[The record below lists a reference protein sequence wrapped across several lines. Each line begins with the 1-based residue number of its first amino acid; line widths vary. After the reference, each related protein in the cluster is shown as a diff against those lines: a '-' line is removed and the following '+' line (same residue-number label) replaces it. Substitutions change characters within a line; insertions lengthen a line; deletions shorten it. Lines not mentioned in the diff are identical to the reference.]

1 MWLLSWT
8 ASSDGGGQRGQA
20 KMIRV
25 AVDGMGGDY
34 APAVVV
40 DGAVQAANDFAE
52 LEIILVGQPEALKRE
67 LNRHKVVGGK
77 LVIEP
82 ASEVVGMG
90 DSPVQ
95 AIRKKKDSSM
105 AVSIELLKQGKADAF
120 VTAGNTGAAVAA
132 STLNLGLLPGIK
144 RSGIAISTPTL
155 HGISI
160 AMDVGANINP
170 SAEELFQYAVMA
182 DIYAR
187 AIFNKKTPSIGLLN
201 IGEEES
207 KGTEVLKEAY
217 KILRDSPLNFIGNIE
232 GRDFFTGRVDCII
245 CDGFVGNVVLK
256 MCESMLETALSLISR
271 EIKKNPVSLFGA
283 WLCRPALEAIRRETN
298 YEEAG
303 GAPLLGVNGR
313 VIISH
318 GISSARAIR
327 NAIRVAGELV
337 AKQVNERIVEEINSL
352 LLKSNR
358 ASN

>member
-1 MWLLSWT
+1 
-8 ASSDGGGQRGQA
+8 
-20 KMIRV
+20 MIRI

-34 APAVVV
+34 APRVVV
-40 DGAVQAANDFAE
+40 DGAVLAANDFSE
-52 LEIILVGQPEALKRE
+52 LELILVGQPDILKRE
-67 LNRHKVVGGK
+67 LNRHKVIGGK
-77 LVIEP
+77 ILIEP
-82 ASEVVGMG
+82 ASEVIGMG

-95 AIRKKKDSSM
+95 AIKKKKDSSM
-105 AVSIELLKQGKADAF
+105 LVSTRLLKEGKADAF

-132 STLNLGLLPGIK
+132 ATLNLGLLPGI
-144 RSGIAISTPTL
+144 RRAGIAISTPTL

-160 AMDVGANINP
+160 AIDVGANINP
-170 SAEELFQYAVMA
+170 SPEELYQYAVMA

-187 AIFNKKTPSIGLLN
+187 SIYNKKNPSIGLLN

-217 KILRDSPLNFIGNIE
+217 KMLRESTLNFVGNIE
-232 GRDFFTGRVDCII
+232 GRDFFTGKVDCII

-256 MCESMLETALSLISR
+256 MCESMLETALTLLSR
-271 EIKKNPVSLFGA
+271 ELKKSPTSLFGA
-283 WLCRPALEAIRRETN
+283 WLCQPALNAIRKETN

-327 NAIRVAGELV
+327 NAIRVAGETV
-337 AKQVNERIVEEINSL
+337 VKRVNERIVEEI
-352 LLKSNR
+352 SNGTAKVGSR
-358 ASN
+358 

>member
-1 MWLLSWT
+1 MRLLPGA
-8 ASSDGGGQRGQA
+8 ASDLYEGEGEKQR
-20 KMIRV
+20 MIRI

-34 APAVVV
+34 APRVVV
-40 DGAVQAANDFAE
+40 DGAVLAANDFSE
-52 LEIILVGQPEALKRE
+52 LEIVLVGQPDVLKRE

-77 LVIEP
+77 ILIEP
-82 ASEVVGMG
+82 ASEVIGMG

-95 AIRKKKDSSM
+95 AIKKKKDSSM
-105 AVSIELLKQGKADAF
+105 LVSVGLLKQGKADAF

-132 STLNLGLLPGIK
+132 ATLSLGLLPGI
-144 RSGIAISTPTL
+144 RRAGIAISTPTL

-160 AMDVGANINP
+160 AIDVGANINP
-170 SAEELFQYAVMA
+170 SPEELYQYAVMA

-187 AIFNKKTPSIGLLN
+187 SIYNKKNPSIGLLN

-217 KILRDSPLNFIGNIE
+217 KMLRDSTLNFVGNIE
-232 GRDFFTGRVDCII
+232 GRDFFTGKVDCII

-256 MCESMLETALSLISR
+256 MCESMLETALTLLSR
-271 EIKKNPVSLFGA
+271 ELKKNPISLFGA
-283 WLCRPALEAIRRETN
+283 WLCQPALGAIRKETN

-327 NAIRVAGELV
+327 NAIRVAGETV
-337 AKQVNERIVEEINSL
+337 VKRVNERIVEEI
-352 LLKSNR
+352 SNGTAKV
-358 ASN
+358 ASR

>member
-1 MWLLSWT
+1 
-8 ASSDGGGQRGQA
+8 
-20 KMIRV
+20 MIRI

-34 APAVVV
+34 APRVVV
-40 DGAVQAANDFAE
+40 EGAVLAANDFPE
-52 LEIILVGQPEALKRE
+52 VEIILVGPTEALKRE
-67 LNRHKVVGGK
+67 LNRYKVVGGK
-77 LVIEP
+77 ILLHP

-105 AVSIELLKQGKADAF
+105 MVSVDLLKQGKADAF

-132 STLNLGLLPGIK
+132 STLYLGPLPGVK
-144 RSGIAISTPTL
+144 RAGIAISTPTL

-160 AMDVGANINP
+160 AIDVGANINP
-170 SAEELFQYAVMA
+170 SPEELYQYAVMA
-182 DIYAR
+182 DIYSR
-187 AIFNKKTPSIGLLN
+187 AIYNKKNPSIGLLN

-217 KILRDSPLNFIGNIE
+217 KLLRESSLNFIGNIE
-232 GRDFFTGRVDCII
+232 GRDFFTGKVDCII

-256 MCESMLETALSLISR
+256 MCESMLETAVSLISR

-283 WLCRPALEAIRRETN
+283 LLCQPALNAIRRDTN

-327 NAIRVAGELV
+327 NAIRVASEFV
-337 AKQVNERIVEEINSL
+337 AKRVNERIVEEV
-352 LLKSNR
+352 SNGSVKLEGGRR
-358 ASN
+358 ARD

>member
-1 MWLLSWT
+1 
-8 ASSDGGGQRGQA
+8 
-20 KMIRV
+20 MIRI

-34 APAVVV
+34 APRVVV
-40 DGAVQAANDFAE
+40 EGAVLAANDFSE
-52 LEIILVGQPEALKRE
+52 LEIILVGQPDALKRE

-77 LVIEP
+77 ILIEP
-82 ASEVVGMG
+82 ASEIIGMG

-95 AIRKKKDSSM
+95 AIKKKKNSSIL
-105 AVSIELLKQGKADAF
+105 VSVGLLKEGKADAF

-132 STLNLGLLPGIK
+132 ATLNLGLLPGI
-144 RSGIAISTPTL
+144 RRAGIAISTPTL

-160 AMDVGANINP
+160 AIDVGANIAP
-170 SAEELFQYAVMA
+170 SPEELYQYAVMA

-187 AIFNKKTPSIGLLN
+187 SIYNKKHPSIGLLN

-217 KILRDSPLNFIGNIE
+217 KMLRESSLNFVGNIE
-232 GRDFFTGRVDCII
+232 GRDFFTGKVDCII

-256 MCESMLETALSLISR
+256 MCESMLETALTLLSR
-271 EIKKNPVSLFGA
+271 EFKKNPVAIFGA
-283 WLCRPALEAIRRETN
+283 WLCQPALNAIRKETN

-327 NAIRVAGELV
+327 NAIRVAGETV
-337 AKQVNERIVEEINSL
+337 VKRVNERIVEEI
-352 LLKSNR
+352 SNGTAR
-358 ASN
+358 VGSR